1 MGTHPIFESDFD
13 CLTETPK
20 EPEKMEV
27 EKSEEAKATE
37 KRQLIVED
45 IKVQFKELEKA
56 AQMIEPRQVSKII
69 RQLPKTRRQLD
80 GEVFG
85 ELLSSV
91 KFERRDKLLKLV
103 SPNASPKDDAKS
115 VVDEVELYSCLL
127 VLIYLLDQKRYDE
140 VRDLA
145 DSLVIRIG
153 SASGQRRSL
162 DPLNAKVYYYHSRV
176 YELTDCLADVRPVY
190 MKRLRSSA
198 LHGETESESVLLN
211 LLLRNFLHHNLF
223 EQAEKL
229 ISKSTFPEQ
238 ANNNEWARFLYYTG
252 RIKAIQLEYSDAQK
266 TITNALRKAPQISA
280 VGFRQAASKLLT
292 VVELLLGEIPERNR
306 FTTKDME
313 GALKPYFEL
322 CQAVRRGNLGEFNKV
337 VERHHK
343 KFKDD
348 KMLTLILRLRHNVIK
363 TGIRRISIAYS
374 KVSLS
379 DIAEQLALDSPED
392 AEFIVAKAIRDGVID
407 ATIDH
412 NAGTVTSHEKKDTYS
427 TRDPEFAFDK
437 RIKFCHNLHAQ
448 SVKAMRF
455 PRRSYHDALSAEERR
470 QREQEDMELAKE
482 MVDEDDDMF

>member
-45 IKVQFKELEKA
+45 IKVQFKELEK
-56 AQMIEPRQVSKII
+56 VSKII

-229 ISKSTFPEQ
+229 IS
-238 ANNNEWARFLYYTG
+238 
-252 RIKAIQLEYSDAQK
+252 
-266 TITNALRKAPQISA
+266 
-280 VGFRQAASKLLT
+280 
-292 VVELLLGEIPERNR
+292 
-306 FTTKDME
+306 
-313 GALKPYFEL
+313 
-322 CQAVRRGNLGEFNKV
+322 
-337 VERHHK
+337 
-343 KFKDD
+343 
-348 KMLTLILRLRHNVIK
+348 
-363 TGIRRISIAYS
+363 
-374 KVSLS
+374 
-379 DIAEQLALDSPED
+379 
-392 AEFIVAKAIRDGVID
+392 
-407 ATIDH
+407 
-412 NAGTVTSHEKKDTYS
+412 
-427 TRDPEFAFDK
+427 
-437 RIKFCHNLHAQ
+437 
-448 SVKAMRF
+448 
-455 PRRSYHDALSAEERR
+455 
-470 QREQEDMELAKE
+470 
-482 MVDEDDDMF
+482 